1 MRLQKKL
8 KKRVIKLAIGSKYI
22 YEIEAEEKAKW
33 WYYYDDDDY
42 GEKKSGK
49 LKSFIKEW
57 VNEMKKEI
65 SKKLDE

>member
-1 MRLQKKL
+1 MWLQKKL
-8 KKRVIKLAIGSKYI
+8 NKRVIKMAIGSKYV

-33 WYYYDDDDY
+33 WYDYDDNDY
-42 GEKKSGK
+42 EGKKTGK

-65 SKKLDE
+65 SKKIDE

>member
-1 MRLQKKL
+1 MWLQKKL
-8 KKRVIKLAIGSKYI
+8 NKRVIKLAIGSKYI

-33 WYYYDDDDY
+33 WCYYKDDDY
-42 GEKKSGK
+42 EEKKSGK

>member
-1 MRLQKKL
+1 MWLQKKL
-8 KKRVIKLAIGSKYI
+8 NKRVIKLAIGSKYI

-33 WYYYDDDDY
+33 WYYFDDDEY
-42 GEKKSGK
+42 KEKKSGK